1 MPRRLIDK
9 IRNAI
14 RVGNYDMTHH
24 AIEEL
29 AEDDLG
35 IFDVESAILNG
46 KIIRRE
52 RDDPRGTKYIVKGV
66 GTDRVTPIGVAGRFK
81 ETSAFLVI
89 TVYKIT

>member
-1 MPRRLIDK
+1 
-9 IRNAI
+9 
-14 RVGNYDMTHH
+14 MTHH